1 MSHIAMY
8 SGVYEEIREYAELL
22 DKVLIDIKGGTSS
35 PRDED
40 RRKLGQF
47 LRSLVTPRKGD
58 LTMRLIN
65 ILLRDNDEID
75 PPELAKIGGRLEGE
89 NVDSSVIE
97 PLERLAQSLEQEQ
110 AVAMARMR
118 MRG

>member
-35 PRDED
+35 SQDED
-40 RRKLGQF
+40 RRKLAQF
-47 LRSLVTPRKGD
+47 LISLVTPREGD

-65 ILLRDNDEID
+65 ILLRDNGEID
-75 PPELAKIGGRLEGE
+75 PPELAKIGEQLEGE
-89 NVDSSVIE
+89 DVDGSVIE
-97 PLERLAQSLEQEQ
+97 PLEQLAQSLEQEQ